1 MTALIGYAT
10 LIVLIVMLL
19 RGKMSP
25 ITVFG
30 TIPVIGALLLLA
42 SPSEISDW
50 IGTGLNS
57 VWKTAVLF
65 IFSVEYFGIMSDVGM
80 FDVIVDRLVKMA
92 GTNVVLVAVATALV
106 AVVGHLDGATA
117 TTVLITIP
125 AMLPLWRRLKMR
137 PTGLLFIVGTAMGV
151 MNLVPWGGPIV
162 RVASV
167 LNRDVTELW
176 HYILPFQGV
185 CLIVTVLIA
194 AVIGIFERRR
204 GAGVFT
210 EEELKEEAVKKVAP
224 EVEALKRPKLLWFN
238 LLLTLALILS
248 LMFAVMSSH
257 VLFMIALAVA
267 LIVNY
272 PDAKMQRARFK
283 AHASD
288 ALDTS
293 ATLLAAA
300 VFIGIMQN
308 SGMLDAMVDAL
319 LAVMPA
325 SMGRY
330 MNIIA
335 GVISVPVGCCLGA
348 DTFYYGLFPLLGEA
362 AAAYGVPQLD
372 VGIAMLI
379 GKNVAMICSPLQ
391 PTTFLAMGLAGVEL
405 KDHLKAN
412 FPRTWAL
419 SIGLCLIAMAMGLMK
434 IY

>member
-1 MTALIGYAT
+1 MTALIGYVT
-10 LIVLIVMLL
+10 LAALVIMLL

-30 TIPVIGALLLLA
+30 TVPVIGALLLMA
-42 SPSEISDW
+42 SPATISEW
-50 IGTGLNS
+50 IGTGLGS

-65 IFSVEYFGIMSDVGM
+65 IFSVEYFGLMSDVGM
-80 FDVIVDRLVKMA
+80 FDVIVNKLIKIA
-92 GTNVVLVAVATALV
+92 GANVVLVAVATALV
-106 AVVGHLDGATA
+106 AVNGATA

-125 AMLPLWRRLKMR
+125 AMLPLWKRLKMR

-162 RVASV
+162 RVATV
-167 LNRDVTELW
+167 LNMDVTELW

-185 CLIVTVLIA
+185 CLVATVAIA
-194 AVIGIFERRR
+194 AAIGIIEKQR
-204 GAGVFT
+204 GAGKLT
-210 EEELKEEAVKKVAP
+210 EEELGAEENRQADP
-224 EVEALKRPKLLWFN
+224 EVEALKRPKFLWFN
-238 LLLTLALILS
+238 ILLTVVLVVG
-248 LMFAVMSSH
+248 LMFSVMSSH
-257 VLFMIALAVA
+257 VLFMIALAIGM
-267 LIVNY
+267 IVNY
-272 PDAKMQRARFK
+272 PDAKQQRARFK

-300 VFIGIMQN
+300 IFIGIMQN
-308 SGMLDAMVDAL
+308 SGMLDAMVDTL
-319 LAVMPA
+319 LSVMPA
-325 SMGRY
+325 AMGRY

-335 GVISVPVGCCLGA
+335 GIISVPVGCCLGA

-372 VGIAMLI
+372 VGIAMLV

-391 PTTFLAMGLAGVEL
+391 PTTFLALGLAGVEL

-412 FPRTWAL
+412 FPRTWVL
-419 SIGLCLIAMAMGLMK
+419 SIGFCAIAMVMGLMK

>member
-1 MTALIGYAT
+1 MTALIGYTT
-10 LIVLIVMLL
+10 LIVLVFMLL

-30 TIPVIGALLLLA
+30 TIPVIGALLLMA
-42 SPSEISDW
+42 SPAEISEW
-50 IGTGLNS
+50 IGSGLNS

-65 IFSVEYFGIMSDVGM
+65 IFSVEFFGIMSDVGM
-80 FDVIVDRLVKMA
+80 FDVLVNRLIKMA
-92 GTNVVLVAVATALV
+92 GKNVILVAVATALV

-125 AMLPLWRRLKMR
+125 AMLPLWKHLKMR
-137 PTGLLFIVGTAMGV
+137 PTGLLFILGTAMGV

-162 RVASV
+162 RVATV
-167 LNRDVTELW
+167 LNMDVTELW
-176 HYILPFQGV
+176 HLILPFQCV
-185 CLIVTVLIA
+185 CLLITVLIA
-194 AVIGIFERRR
+194 VLIGLIEKRR

-210 EEELKEEAVKKVAP
+210 EKELLEEESRQQDP

-238 LLLTLALILS
+238 ILLTALLILGLVFS
-248 LMFAVMSSH
+248 IMSSH

-272 PDAKMQRARFK
+272 PDAGMQRKRFK

-308 SGMLDAMVDAL
+308 SGMLDAMVQAL
-319 LAVMPA
+319 LNVMPA

-330 MNIIA
+330 MNLIA

-372 VGIAMLI
+372 VGVAMLI

-391 PTTFLAMGLAGVEL
+391 PTTFLALGLAGTEL
-405 KDHLKAN
+405 NEHLKTN
-412 FPRTWAL
+412 FPRTWLL
-419 SIGLCLIAMAMGLMK
+419 SIGLCIIAILMGLMK